1 MIKFLLTR
9 VFPVGASMAI
19 FGAALS
25 PVTPTLNLFAAA
37 ADALA
42 GGTEVEADVTGLT
55 PDARVRDPMIK
66 KKELPR
72 GEKRKKLEALANQVG
87 ASDEDAF
94 GWKPGDRAAKPLAP
108 PKGK

>member
-9 VFPVGASMAI
+9 IFPVGASVAI

-42 GGTEVEADVTGLT
+42 GETQGHADVTGLEPSGPT
-55 PDARVRDPMIK
+55 VDPLLPK
-66 KKELPR
+66 KKTQPK
-72 GEKRKKLEALANQVG
+72 GEKRKKLEALADQLG
-87 ASDEDAF
+87 TSDEDTF
-94 GWKPGDRAAKPLAP
+94 GWKAGDRGTKPIN
-108 PKGK
+108 PKK